1 MGIRTLLVD
10 DLEENT
16 IILKKMLE
24 QHCPEVEVIS
34 VCNTPQEAIEAI
46 NTLKP
51 RVVFCDI
58 EMPVMNG
65 FEMIDAIEKID
76 FDVIFVTS
84 HDDYMLKAFKY
95 SAIDYIVKP
104 PQAVDL
110 INAVKRVSKKKSNL
124 TSDQL
129 NEFIS
134 NLKGS
139 GGDKKK
145 ITLNTHERIVFVSV
159 DEIIRCEAS
168 GVYTV
173 FHLRDGKKHMVS
185 KNIQK
190 YEEMLEE
197 QGFFRPHRSHI
208 INLSY
213 VKEFVKEGEGYMLM
227 ADGSRV
233 DISRY
238 KKEEVLKKLGT
249 Y

>member
-16 IILKKMLE
+16 IILRKMLE
-24 QHCPEVEVIS
+24 QHCPDVEVIS
-34 VCNTPQEAIEAI
+34 VCHTPQEAIEAI
-46 NTLKP
+46 HSLKP
-51 RVVFCDI
+51 RLVFSDI

-65 FEMIDAIEKID
+65 FEMIDAIDTID

-104 PQAVDL
+104 PQVQDL
-110 INAVKRVSKKKSNL
+110 LNAVKRVSKKKSNL
-124 TSDQL
+124 THDQL

-134 NLKGS
+134 NLKGQ
-139 GGDKKK
+139 GDKRK
-145 ITLNTHERIVFVSV
+145 ITLNTHERIIFVTV
-159 DEIIRCEAS
+159 EEIIRCEAS

-190 YEEMLEE
+190 YEEMLLG

-208 INLSY
+208 INLNY

-238 KKEEVLKKLGT
+238 KKEEILKKLGM